1 MKLRGLDEERGV
13 ALIMALITVLI
24 LSALM
29 LGLAQTTTSD
39 LGVAQ
44 STLWDIRALYLAE
57 AGIEHQTYVLK
68 ANKDAGPLGSVNYPV
83 TPGQEYWFSTTLT
96 CLLGCGVNRETR
108 RWQIVGTGEVHLPNS
123 ATVLQ
128 TRAIRALVEIDYGGS
143 GANLFQFPRRVIVL
157 RWEEVY
163 P

>member
-1 MKLRGLDEERGV
+1 MKLQGREGERGV
-13 ALIMALITVLI
+13 ALIMALVIVLI

-29 LGLAQTTTSD
+29 LGVAQTTTSD

-57 AGIEHQTYVLK
+57 AGIEHQIYALK

-83 TPGQEYWFSTTLT
+83 TPGQEDWYSTPLA

-108 RWQIVGTGEVHLPNS
+108 RWQIVGTGAVHLPNS
-123 ATVLQ
+123 ATILQ
-128 TRAIRALVEIDYGGS
+128 TRAIRALVEIHYGGS
-143 GANLFQFPRRVIVL
+143 GANLFQFPTRVIVL

>member
-1 MKLRGLDEERGV
+1 VKRLDEERGV
-13 ALIMALITVLI
+13 ALIMALVIVLI

-29 LGLAQTTTSD
+29 LGVAQTTTSD

-44 STLWDIRALYLAE
+44 STLWDIRSLYLAE
-57 AGIEHQTYVLK
+57 AGIEHQIYVLK

-83 TPGQEYWFSTTLT
+83 TPGQEYWYRTTLT

-123 ATVLQ
+123 ATILQ
-128 TRAIRALVEIDYGGS
+128 TRALRTLVEITYRGT
-143 GANLFQFPRRVIVL
+143 GANLFLFPRGVTVL

>member
-29 LGLAQTTTSD
+29 LGLAETTTSD

-57 AGIEHQTYVLK
+57 AGIEHQIYVLK
-68 ANKDAGPLGSVNYPV
+68 GNKDAGPLGSVNYPV
-83 TPGQEYWFSTTLT
+83 TPGQEYWFRTTLT

-123 ATVLQ
+123 ATILQ
-128 TRAIRALVEIDYGGS
+128 TRAIRALVEIGYGGS
-143 GANLFQFPRRVIVL
+143 GPNLFQFPRRVIVL